1 MINIL
6 NKEIYYMSQEFQPGD
21 VVQMKSGGPQMTVE
35 LISEDKV
42 HCSWFDKNTL
52 CEKDF
57 NKEILKK
64 YKPNV
69 GVRLMR

>member
-1 MINIL
+1 MTD
-6 NKEIYYMSQEFQPGD
+6 KFKPGD

-35 LISEDKV
+35 LITEDKV

-57 NKEILKK
+57 NEKLLCIYESDF
-64 YKPNV
+64 
-69 GVRLMR
+69 GVFTI